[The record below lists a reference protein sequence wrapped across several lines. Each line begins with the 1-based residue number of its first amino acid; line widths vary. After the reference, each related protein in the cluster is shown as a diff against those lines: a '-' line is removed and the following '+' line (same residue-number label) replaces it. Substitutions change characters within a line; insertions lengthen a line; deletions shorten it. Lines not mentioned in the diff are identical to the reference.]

1 LAIKRVGGDRA
12 IPVNVRVVAATN
24 KDLRKMVNEGKF
36 REDLYYRLSVVSI
49 ELPPLRER
57 SEDVPLLVEH
67 LLEGAAARRWPGE
80 DRKFTVTADAM
91 ARLKS
96 YPWPGNVREL
106 KNTLE
111 RAAQLAD
118 GTELG
123 VRDLVPSSQRTPPQP
138 LPGGTAEGLVDA
150 SLPFKEAKQRVL
162 DAFEAAYLKAILDKH
177 GQNVTRSAQAAGLTR
192 YHLRELA
199 KRYGIRDP
207 GD

>member
-1 LAIKRVGGDRA
+1 M
-12 IPVNVRVVAATN
+12 VA
-24 KDLRKMVNEGKF
+24 
-36 REDLYYRLSVVSI
+36 
-49 ELPPLRER
+49 P
-57 SEDVPLLVEH
+57 
-67 LLEGAAARRWPGE
+67 
-80 DRKFTVTADAM
+80 DAM

-111 RAAQLAD
+111 RAASLSD

-138 LPGGTAEGLVDA
+138 LLGGTAEGLVDA
-150 SLPFKEAKQRVL
+150 SLPFKEAKQRVI
-162 DAFEAAYLKAILDKH
+162 DAFEAVYLKALLDKH